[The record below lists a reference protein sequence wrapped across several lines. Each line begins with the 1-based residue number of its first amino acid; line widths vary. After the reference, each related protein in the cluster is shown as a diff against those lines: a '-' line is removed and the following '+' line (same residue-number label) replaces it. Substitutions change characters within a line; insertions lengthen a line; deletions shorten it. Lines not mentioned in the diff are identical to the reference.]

1 MINIIEIKG
10 QENRS
15 VYNTQLI
22 EFEKK
27 FSYPFG
33 EDRFR
38 LDHGNNY
45 YAFFDRIGQPHVF
58 CVLDEG
64 LIVAVC
70 IAVLREVP
78 IASKKQLAWYLCDL
92 KIDDKYKGTRLVQK
106 LCAYALPKYWHICD
120 KIYGVSMNDKAYKG
134 NRVANFASKIRGLGL
149 KEKASLAFYMLD
161 AEDKKLRNY
170 LMRLQPHFVSNSGI
184 KDLLMAKTKQHLS
197 LRHYQKNYAANPE
210 PIKKGVNYMLCYS
223 GDEMIPEEIS
233 KTAPA
238 ATATVIANFQPDTW
252 SFISSAEI

>member
-1 MINIIEIKG
+1 VINIIEIKG

-15 VYNTQLI
+15 VYNAQLI

-92 KIDDKYKGTRLVQK
+92 K
-106 LCAYALPKYWHICD
+106 
-120 KIYGVSMNDKAYKG
+120 
-134 NRVANFASKIRGLGL
+134 
-149 KEKASLAFYMLD
+149 
-161 AEDKKLRNY
+161 
-170 LMRLQPHFVSNSGI
+170 
-184 KDLLMAKTKQHLS
+184 
-197 LRHYQKNYAANPE
+197 
-210 PIKKGVNYMLCYS
+210 
-223 GDEMIPEEIS
+223 
-233 KTAPA
+233 
-238 ATATVIANFQPDTW
+238 
-252 SFISSAEI
+252 